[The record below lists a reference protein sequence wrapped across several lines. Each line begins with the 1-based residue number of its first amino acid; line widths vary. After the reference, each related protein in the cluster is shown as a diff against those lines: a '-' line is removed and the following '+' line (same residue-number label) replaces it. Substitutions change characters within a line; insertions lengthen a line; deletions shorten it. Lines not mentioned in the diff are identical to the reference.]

1 MLKPQ
6 WCLDRAKRMRHLI
19 VPSVETQHWLDEIK
33 SRGWLEIGL
42 GILSKEEGMKAIPL
56 NDIAPISTDP
66 FWQNLPHLEII
77 REHNSIKHW
86 TDLLDRELY
95 QSLQDY
101 WPRAYEIIGDILIV
115 KIETEV
121 YEYREDIAKAML
133 DRIPNVR
140 LVCADNG
147 VTGEFRVRN
156 LLPIYSR
163 DDSTETL
170 TKIRENG
177 HNILIDPTKAYFSS
191 RLSTERLGNLNS
203 AKKLAESLNRRLLI
217 CDPYAGVGPSLAN
230 LLSEDNLVDTVL
242 AGDLNPQAV
251 ELLEQNIEHYLKKS
265 ADEINQVVLCQDARE
280 WAKDSEYQNSVDLLL
295 VNLPHSTLEHIEDL
309 LPLMKRETISL
320 IRGWAIIERNEQSS
334 VEDKLTNLFLHHGAT
349 DLQLTCR
356 EIKGFSATK
365 IFIRI
370 ESWQTFV

>member
-1 MLKPQ
+1 
-6 WCLDRAKRMRHLI
+6 MRHLI

-33 SRGWLEIGL
+33 SRGWLKIGL

-56 NDIAPISTDP
+56 NDIAPISTDQ
-66 FWQNLPHLEII
+66 FWQNLPHVEII

-163 DDSTETL
+163 DGSTETL

-230 LLSEDNLVDTVL
+230 LLIEDDLVDTVL

-280 WAKDSEYQNSVDLLL
+280 WAKVPEYLDSVDLLL